1 MISDDIKL
9 EHSVLYGQD
18 QILTTRGLAA
28 SGLLFVI
35 SYIFWRLPG
44 ISESAY
50 EFLPVDVI
58 GGGFAALLVIA
69 AIQAFYNKGII
80 VSWSLVLLPTFGAS
94 VNFVGVG
101 LQSGDPLLKIGLI
114 LGLPMTIALILGS
127 TGFLVGRGIDY
138 IVSSAGD
145 S

>member
-18 QILTTRGLAA
+18 QTLTTRGLAA

-44 ISESAY
+44 ISESTY

-80 VSWSLVLLPTFGAS
+80 VSWSLVLLPTFEAS

-101 LQSGDPLLKIGLI
+101 L
-114 LGLPMTIALILGS
+114 
-127 TGFLVGRGIDY
+127 
-138 IVSSAGD
+138 
-145 S
+145 